1 VLFTWPD
8 TLFWG
13 ILGALVIVNLLL
25 EGRRPAR
32 AAAGAWR
39 TALEPLKVAG
49 TFCLIVTLWSL
60 WNSPS
65 LQQWVDLVT
74 WWKVG

>member
-49 TFCLIVTLWSL
+49 T
-60 WNSPS
+60 
-65 LQQWVDLVT
+65 QWVDLVT